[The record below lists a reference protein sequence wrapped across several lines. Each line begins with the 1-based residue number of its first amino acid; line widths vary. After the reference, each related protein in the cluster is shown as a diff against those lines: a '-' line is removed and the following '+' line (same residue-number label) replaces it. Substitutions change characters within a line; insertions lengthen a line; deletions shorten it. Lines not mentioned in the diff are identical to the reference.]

1 MLNLPRGIRVFMA
14 TRPTDFR
21 RSYDGLCALVEGE
34 MSRDARSGD
43 LYVFL
48 NLRATQMK
56 ILFWD
61 RDGYCIFAKRLEAGT
76 FRRLSSAQESASFEI
91 EPAQLILL
99 LDGIDTV
106 ALVKRKRF
114 HDNGDS
120 N

>member
-14 TRPTDFR
+14 ANPADFR

-34 MSRDARSGD
+34 MGHHARSGD

-48 NLRATQMK
+48 NLRSTQIK

-76 FRRLSSAQESASFEI
+76 FRRLTGGQASPSFEI
-91 EPAQLILL
+91 EPAQLVLL
-99 LDGIDTV
+99 LEGIDT
-106 ALVKRKRF
+106 ATLVKRNRF
-114 HDNGDS
+114 QNNG
-120 N
+120 